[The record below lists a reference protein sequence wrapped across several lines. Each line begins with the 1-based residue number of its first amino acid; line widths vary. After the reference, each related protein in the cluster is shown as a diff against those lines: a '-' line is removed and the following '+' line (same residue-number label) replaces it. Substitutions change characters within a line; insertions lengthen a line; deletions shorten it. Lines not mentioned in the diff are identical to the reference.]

1 MNVGYARET
10 VPSRTPLTPFASRL
24 RKLDAKEQKDAHN
37 GTVEVVPLA
46 AEDQAILELES
57 STVVGH
63 TCKVILLGADAPDV
77 PALRAR
83 VADRIGSTPALT
95 RRLAET
101 PDGWAW
107 VPDDDF
113 DVDRHVVAVPGVLAR
128 GPELRREVARL
139 FAERLDRAH
148 PLWRMDAV
156 ALDDG
161 GAAIVWR
168 VHHALA
174 DGTTLV
180 RFAQTLLL
188 DEFSASATLSGMH
201 RHTQPGHAASPHADD
216 ARRRHHLVGFLGRE
230 FARSRDSSPFDGHI
244 GTRREVAF
252 ASTSLSELHRAAKT
266 LCGATL
272 NDAVLTAVAGGLRR
286 WVRQHHGHLGVVR
299 VKVPVSLHHE
309 GDDVANRDSFF
320 TVGLPLN
327 ESDPVARLRA
337 TKEATSVRKGDDDA
351 ETMDALLRHLAG
363 VSPALEKLCTRIE
376 QSPRAFAVNVSNVP
390 GPRVAVTLLGS
401 PVEALYSLAE
411 IGERHALR
419 VAVVSLDDTISFGI
433 CADPALVQD
442 LQTMADGIETESEAL
457 TAAAG

>member
-1 MNVGYARET
+1 M
-10 VPSRTPLTPFASRL
+10 
-24 RKLDAKEQKDAHN
+24 
-37 GTVEVVPLA
+37 EVVPLT
-46 AEDQAILELES
+46 AEDRAILELES

-63 TCKVILLGADAPDV
+63 TCKVILLGAGAPDV
-77 PALRAR
+77 AAVRAR
-83 VADRIGSTPALT
+83 VAERIASTPELT
-95 RRLAET
+95 RRLGET
-101 PDGWAW
+101 SDGWAW
-107 VPDDDF
+107 IPDDEF
-113 DVDRHVVAVPGVLAR
+113 DVDRHVVAVPGVVTR

-148 PLWRMDAV
+148 PLWRMDVVTLA
-156 ALDDG
+156 DG
-161 GAAIVWR
+161 GGAIVWR

-180 RFAQTLLL
+180 RFAYALLL
-188 DEFSASATLSGMH
+188 DEISVATPSTLTHPHTPSAHHTSA
-201 RHTQPGHAASPHADD
+201 HADD
-216 ARRRHHLVGFLGRE
+216 VRRRHHLVGFLGRE
-230 FARSRDSSPFDGHI
+230 FARSRDSSPFDGQI

-252 ASTSLSELHRAAKT
+252 ASTPLGDLHRAAKS

-286 WVRQHHGHLGVVR
+286 WVHEHHGHLGVVR

-327 ESDPVARLRA
+327 EPDPVARLLA
-337 TKEATSVRKGDDDA
+337 TKEATSVRKSDDDA
-351 ETMDALLRHLAG
+351 ETMDALLHHLAG
-363 VSPALEKLCTRIE
+363 VSPALERFCARIE

-390 GPRVAVTLLGS
+390 GPRSAVTLLGA

-433 CADPALVQD
+433 CADPAIVHD
-442 LQTMADGIETESEAL
+442 LQTMADGIQTESEAL

>member
-1 MNVGYARET
+1 VRVENA
-10 VPSRTPLTPFASRL
+10 
-24 RKLDAKEQKDAHN
+24 DN
-37 GTVEVVPLA
+37 GTVDVVPLT
-46 AEDQAILELES
+46 AEDRAILELES

-63 TCKVILLGADAPDV
+63 TCKVILLRDRAPDIA
-77 PALRAR
+77 ALRAR
-83 VADRIGSTPALT
+83 VAERISSTPELT

-101 PDGWAW
+101 SEGWAW

-113 DVDRHVVAVPGVLAR
+113 DVDRHVVAVPGLVAR
-128 GPELRREVARL
+128 GQGLRGEVARL

-156 ALDDG
+156 TLADG
-161 GAAIVWR
+161 GGAVVWR

-180 RFAQTLLL
+180 RFAYALLL
-188 DEFSASATLSGMH
+188 DEISVATPSTAPHPQGQPAPHTSA
-201 RHTQPGHAASPHADD
+201 HADD
-216 ARRRHHLVGFLGRE
+216 VRRRQHLAGFLGRE
-230 FARSRDSSPFDGHI
+230 FARARDSSPFDGHI

-252 ASTSLSELHRAAKT
+252 VSTPLGDLHRAAKS

-286 WVRQHHGHLGVVR
+286 WVHEHHGHLGVVR

-327 ESDPVARLRA
+327 EPDPVARLLA
-337 TKEATSVRKGDDDA
+337 TKEATSVRKSDDDA
-351 ETMDALLRHLAG
+351 ATMDALLRHLAG
-363 VSPALEKLCTRIE
+363 VSPALERFCARIE

-390 GPRVAVTLLGS
+390 GPHVAVTLLGA

-411 IGERHALR
+411 IGQRHALR
-419 VAVVSLDDTISFGI
+419 VAVVSLADTISFGI
-433 CADPALVQD
+433 CADPAIVHD
-442 LQTMADGIETESEAL
+442 LQTMAEGIRTESEAL